1 MNWESLFTKQA
12 SHGMTVRVLNTAQ
25 LNLWQST
32 LPDGCGSGTC
42 TGTAWALPELSWTRN
57 CYDDSSALEKHRI
70 GHQNCLHHHHPHIVW
85 TLMKFAFHTRFY
97 TLPFMHSIYIYILY
111 IIYIYKYYVHIY
123 YHSCTCIPTNLHMYS
138 MYTAYTRYIHMAPN
152 GDPGLWRLQH
162 IRSWMLRRPE
172 WSGW

>member
-1 MNWESLFTKQA
+1 
-12 SHGMTVRVLNTAQ
+12 MTVLRWKNTG
-25 LNLWQST
+25 LVIRTVFTTIIHILFELWWNLHFIHAST
-32 LPDGCGSGTC
+32 LCHLC
-42 TGTAWALPELSWTRN
+42 
-57 CYDDSSALEKHRI
+57 
-70 GHQNCLHHHHPHIVW
+70 IV
-85 TLMKFAFHTRFY
+85 
-97 TLPFMHSIYIYILY
+97 YIYVY

-162 IRSWMLRRPE
+162 IRSWTLRRPE